1 MNIDDLYNLIRDL
14 ITKERFEIEINEK
27 KKQYN
32 DLLSDDA
39 IAYMIVDE
47 YGRNPGNWVKV
58 RDLIDGVNVSVIV
71 TIIGFEDSVIKKNDR
86 ELKLRKIKVK
96 DETGE
101 CVLTLWNEELENYKD
116 LKPGDRIKIINSF
129 VRSNNFGLQLSLGK
143 WGLIIKI

>member
-14 ITKERFEIEINEK
+14 ITKERFEIEINER

-71 TIIGFEDSVIKKNDR
+71 TIIGFEDSIIKKDDR
-86 ELKLRKIKVK
+86 DLKLRKIKVR

-116 LKPGDRIKIINSF
+116 LKPGDRIKIINCF